1 MIIVILAHMGTIGA
15 KLLLALFAID
25 LGASP
30 LQVGITFAM
39 FSILP
44 AILAI
49 SAGRWVDRIGV
60 RLPLLIGC
68 GGMALAIAIV
78 FLTPALWAL
87 YTCAALIGV
96 FFMVYAV
103 AGQSLVGSL
112 GGTSDRTRNFSH
124 YALAVALAGVIGRA
138 GTGVSIDLVG
148 HRSTALLLATGPLVA
163 LAIAWWL
170 PSRTPP
176 VKAISERTVRTST
189 YELWKIPALRRALI
203 AAAIVESGNELF
215 ALFIPLYGSS
225 LGFSATFIGTL
236 LATFAAA
243 TFLVRMALPRLV
255 GRFGEEGVLSCAL
268 GCAALVGVLTILT
281 TQPWVLLVLTA
292 AFGFSLGCGMPL
304 SMALTYARAPEGRAA
319 EAIGMRQTVN
329 KSIEV
334 TVPVCFGA
342 LAVIAGLAPL
352 AIALG
357 TVLAVGAVVIGRDAH
372 RRYQPASP
380 DAPHARSTK
389 EP

>member
-1 MIIVILAHMGTIGA
+1 MIVVILAHMGTIGA

-44 AILAI
+44 AVLAI

-60 RLPLLIGC
+60 RLPLLLGC
-68 GGMALAIAIV
+68 GCLALSIGIV

-87 YTCAALIGV
+87 YLCAALIGV
-96 FFMVYAV
+96 SFMVYVV
-103 AGQSLVGSL
+103 AGQSIVGSL
-112 GGTSDRTRNFSH
+112 S
-124 YALAVALAGVIGRA
+124 A
-138 GTGVSIDLVG
+138 GTGVSIDLLG
-148 HRSTALLLATGPLVA
+148 HRSTALLLAIGPLLA

-170 PSRTPP
+170 PSRNLPAKATP
-176 VKAISERTVRTST
+176 ERIVRTST
-189 YELWKIPALRRALI
+189 FELWKIPALRRALI

-215 ALFIPLYGSS
+215 ALFIPLYGSY

-243 TFLVRMALPRLV
+243 TFLVRTALPRLV
-255 GRFGEEGVLSCAL
+255 ARFGEETVLSFAL
-268 GCAALVGVLTILT
+268 GCAALVGVLTIAT

-342 LAVIAGLAPL
+342 LAVVAGLAPL

-357 TVLAVGAVVIGRDAH
+357 TVLAVGAVVIGRDA
-372 RRYQPASP
+372 RRLRQPSST
-380 DAPHARSTK
+380 DAP
-389 EP
+389 